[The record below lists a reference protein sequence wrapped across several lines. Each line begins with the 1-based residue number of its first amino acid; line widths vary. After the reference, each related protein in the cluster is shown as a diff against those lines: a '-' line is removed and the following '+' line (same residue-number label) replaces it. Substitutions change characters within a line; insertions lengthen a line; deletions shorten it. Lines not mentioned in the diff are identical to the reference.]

1 MLIQSR
7 RDGIVVKNFIRRI
20 NRNPEGGYY
29 ETANNAAPSGLLLL
43 FNRSIL
49 KKCRPFGAFVT
60 FLPFDHFYFLNKP
73 HETGGFEFQCP
84 WSHPW

>member
-7 RDGIVVKNFIRRI
+7 RDSIVVKILSEESVGT
-20 NRNPEGGYY
+20 PKGWYY

-60 FLPFDHFYFLNKP
+60 FLPFDHFHFLNKP
-73 HETGGFEFQCP
+73 FETGGFEFQCP